1 MHSKSIQVVS
11 YSDISLLDLAGPLDV
26 FLAANKFAPVGK
38 PPYSVSVIS
47 LEDKTD
53 VFPGLSLN
61 TSLLG
66 AETPAPHTLIIPGGW
81 GIHELCKS
89 PRFTELVAHMNKAE
103 RLVAVCIGTFALAAA
118 GKLKGLNVTTH
129 WSAYDELEQRF
140 PEVSVQRGPIY
151 IRDGNIWTSAGI
163 TSGIDL
169 ALSLVEQDLG
179 HSVALEVARHLV
191 MFMKRPGDQEQFS
204 SSLKLQ
210 AGSSHFSDLHAWIN
224 GNLDMNLSISTLA
237 NFMNMTERTFI
248 RKYTI
253 ETGLTPKK
261 MVEQLRLDA
270 ARHLLV
276 TSNKPL
282 KEVACKT
289 GFNNEATLIR
299 RFTKAFGV
307 TPREHREH
315 FKAS

>member
-1 MHSKSIQVVS
+1 MPSKSIQIVS
-11 YSDISLLDLAGPLDV
+11 YPGISLIDLAGPLDV
-26 FLAANKFAPVGK
+26 FLAANSFAPAGK
-38 PPYSVSVIS
+38 PPYSIS
-47 LEDKTD
+47 IIALEERPK
-53 VFPGLSLN
+53 VFSGLSLN

-66 AETPAPHTLIIPGGW
+66 ADTPSPDTLIVPGGP
-81 GIHELCKS
+81 GVHELCKS
-89 PRFTELVAHMNKAE
+89 PRFTDLATHMTKAK
-103 RLVAVCIGTFALAAA
+103 RLVAICVGTFALGAA
-118 GKLKGLNVTTH
+118 GRLKGLQVTTH
-129 WSAYDELEQRF
+129 WSAYEELERRF
-140 PEVSVQRGPIY
+140 PEVSVKRGPIY
-151 IRDGNIWTSAGI
+151 IKDGNVWTSAGA

-179 HSVALEVARHLV
+179 HSVALEVARYLV
-191 MFMKRPGDQEQFS
+191 IFLKRPGDQEQFS

-210 AGSSHFSDLHAWIN
+210 TSSRHFSDLHAWIN
-224 GNLDMNLSISTLA
+224 RNLEMNLSISVLA

-248 RKYTI
+248 RKYTV
-253 ETGLTPKK
+253 ETGRTPKK
-261 MVEQLRLDA
+261 MIEQLRLDA

-307 TPREHREH
+307 TPKEHREH
-315 FKAS
+315 FRAS

>member
-1 MHSKSIQVVS
+1 MPSKSIQIVS
-11 YSDISLLDLAGPLDV
+11 YPDISLLDLAGPLDV
-26 FLAANKFAPVGK
+26 FLAANNFAPAGK
-38 PPYSVSVIS
+38 PPYAISVIA
-47 LEDKTD
+47 LEERTEI
-53 VFPGLSLN
+53 FSGLSLN
-61 TSLLG
+61 TSLLS
-66 AETPAPHTLIIPGGW
+66 ADTPAPHTLIIPGGL
-81 GIHELCKS
+81 GVHELYKS
-89 PRFTELVAHMNKAE
+89 PRFTELVAHMNKAK

-118 GKLKGLNVTTH
+118 GKLEGLKVTTH

-140 PEVSVQRGPIY
+140 PELSVQRGPIY

-179 HSVALEVARHLV
+179 HSVALQVAKHLV
-191 MFMKRPGDQEQFS
+191 IFLKRPGNQEQFS

-210 AGSSHFSDLHAWIN
+210 TSSSHFSDLHAWIN
-224 GNLDMNLSISTLA
+224 RNLEMNLSISVLA

-248 RKYTI
+248 RKYTV
-253 ETGLTPKK
+253 ETGRTPKK
-261 MVEQLRLDA
+261 MIEQLRLDA

-307 TPREHREH
+307 TPKEHREH
-315 FKAS
+315 FRAS

>member
-1 MHSKSIQVVS
+1 MPSKSIQIVS
-11 YSDISLLDLAGPLDV
+11 YSGISLLDLAGPLDV
-26 FLAANKFAPVGK
+26 FLAANMFAPSTR
-38 PPYSVSVIS
+38 PPYSISVIA
-47 LEDKTD
+47 LEERTD
-53 VFPGLSLN
+53 VFSGLSLN
-61 TSLLG
+61 TSLLD
-66 AETPAPHTLIIPGGW
+66 AETPKPHTLVIPGGL

-89 PRFTELVAHMNKAE
+89 PRFIELVAHMNKAQ
-103 RLVAVCIGTFALAAA
+103 RLVGVCIGTFALATA
-118 GKLKGLNVTTH
+118 GKLKGLKATTH

-140 PEVSVQRGPIY
+140 PDVSVQRGPIY
-151 IRDGNIWTSAGI
+151 IKDGNIWTSAGI

-179 HSVALEVARHLV
+179 HSVALAVARHLV
-191 MFMKRPGDQEQFS
+191 MFLKRPGDQEQFS

-210 AGSSHFSDLHAWIN
+210 AESSHFSDLHAWITR
-224 GNLDMNLSISTLA
+224 NLDMDLSISMLA

-248 RKYTI
+248 RKYTA
-253 ETGLTPKK
+253 ETGRTPKK

-276 TSNKPL
+276 TSNRPL

-307 TPREHREH
+307 TPKEHREH
-315 FKAS
+315 FRAS